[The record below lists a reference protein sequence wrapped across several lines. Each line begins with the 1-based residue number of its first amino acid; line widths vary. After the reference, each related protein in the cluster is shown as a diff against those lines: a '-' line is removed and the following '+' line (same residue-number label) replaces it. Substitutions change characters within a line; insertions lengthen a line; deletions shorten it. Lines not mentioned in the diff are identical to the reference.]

1 MGGPLSGVRV
11 LDFSSVITGPFCTMM
26 MADLGADVI
35 KIEAPS
41 GDILRHL
48 SMTFKAGFGSWFVN
62 FNRNKRSIVLDL
74 KQPTAHE
81 TILAMVEQSDVIV
94 QNLRPGV

>member
-1 MGGPLSGVRV
+1 VGQEEKEETSMGGPLSGVRV
-11 LDFSSVITGPFCTMM
+11 LDLSSVITGPFCTMM
-26 MADLGADVI
+26 VADLGADVI
-35 KIEAPS
+35 KIEAPV

-74 KQPTAHE
+74 KQPA
-81 TILAMVEQSDVIV
+81 A
-94 QNLRPGV
+94 